1 MNSRFFESR
10 SGLAT
15 ALLMTAF
22 LILAASGCATTGAM
36 RDARK
41 AERRQNHDRAIIEYS
56 KVLRLNPEDKEA
68 RIGLSR
74 AKHRASLAHFARARR
89 LITRNELDE
98 ALIEYQIAFELNPS
112 SGDIE
117 LELESTKNKLKAKL
131 AVNRNSLTKLE
142 SLIAKARN
150 LPPPG
155 LSLPDDAKLPD
166 SLVFREAGSRDVF
179 TALARFAN
187 VNITFDQTFTDIPIS
202 IDLRNTAFEDAL
214 DSVTKTTGN
223 FYRVTAPRTIT
234 IIPDTPS
241 KRREYTDEIVQT
253 FYLSNADLK
262 ETIDLLRIVIDA
274 RRVAPLEA
282 TNAITIKDTPERVA
296 AAARIIT
303 AIDKARP
310 EVVID
315 VELLEVD
322 RRSLRE
328 YGLQVASSDQN
339 GISGQLGINRE
350 GLSIDNFLSLTQ
362 SDVFISNLPSL
373 FYRLLKNDTSTR
385 TLANPHLRTS
395 EGLPAQ
401 ARFGERV
408 PVPVTTFAPIATGG
422 VAQQPITS
430 FNYENIGV
438 NIDITPRTHHN
449 DDVSLTMQLEISSIS
464 GTGFGGLPTFG
475 SRSINTTI
483 RLKDGETSM
492 LAGLIRDDERN
503 VLSGI
508 PGLSSLPLVG
518 RLFAY
523 NKTETQETDIILT
536 LTPHIIRALNLTEA
550 DLLPFRFGKESG
562 PVLTGL
568 QTIPARQIQSL
579 PQDQRPETR
588 SETPSTPASKTNPI
602 RPPQK

>member
-15 ALLMTAF
+15 TLLMTAF
-22 LILAASGCATTGAM
+22 LILAVSGCATTGAM

-41 AERRQNHDRAIIEYS
+41 AEQRQNHDLAIIEYS

-89 LITRNELDE
+89 LAARNELDE

-131 AVNRNSLTKLE
+131 AINRNSLTKLE
-142 SLIAKARN
+142 SLVTKVRN

-155 LSLPDDAKLPD
+155 LSLPDDTKLPD
-166 SLVFREAGSRDVF
+166 SLVFREASSRDVF

-187 VNITFDQTFTDIPIS
+187 VNMTFDQTFTDIPIS

-214 DSVTKTTGN
+214 DSITKTTGN
-223 FYRVTAPRTIT
+223 FYRVTSPRTIT

-241 KRREYTDEIVQT
+241 KRREYADEIVQT

-296 AAARIIT
+296 AASRIIT

-562 PVLTGL
+562 PVLTEL

-588 SETPSTPASKTNPI
+588 FETPSTPASKTNPI

>member
-10 SGLAT
+10 SGLT
-15 ALLMTAF
+15 AIVLITTF
-22 LILAASGCATTGAM
+22 LVLAVSGCATTSAM
-36 RDARK
+36 RDARR
-41 AERRQNHDRAIIEYS
+41 AERRQNHDRAIVEYS

-68 RIGLSR
+68 RIGLAR
-74 AKHRASLAHFARARR
+74 AKHRASLAHFTRARR
-89 LITRNELDE
+89 LTAKNELDE

-112 SGDIE
+112 NGDIE
-117 LELESTKNKLKAKL
+117 LELESTRNKLKVKL
-131 AVNRNSLTKLE
+131 AVNRNGLTELE
-142 SLIAKARN
+142 SLVTKARN
-150 LPPPG
+150 SPLPG

-187 VNITFDQTFTDIPIS
+187 VNMTFDQTFTDIPIS
-202 IDLRNTAFEDAL
+202 IDLQNITFGDAL

-234 IIPDTPS
+234 IIPDTPA
-241 KRREYTDEIVQT
+241 KRREYANEIVQT

-296 AAARIIT
+296 AASRIIT

-438 NIDITPRTHHN
+438 NIDITPRTHHDGN
-449 DDVSLTMQLEISSIS
+449 VSLTMQLEISSIS

-483 RLKDGETSM
+483 RLRDGETSM
-492 LAGLIRDDERN
+492 LAGLIRDDERD

-523 NKTETQETDIILT
+523 NRTETQETDIILT
-536 LTPHIIRALNLTEA
+536 LTPHIIRVLNLTEA

-562 PVLTGL
+562 PIFTEL
-568 QTIPARQIQSL
+568 QTDPARQPQSL
-579 PQDQRPETR
+579 PQNQR
-588 SETPSTPASKTNPI
+588 SETPSTPASKTSPI

>member
-22 LILAASGCATTGAM
+22 LILAVSGCATTGAM

-74 AKHRASLAHFARARR
+74 AKHRASLAHFAHARR
-89 LITRNELDE
+89 LSARNELDE

-142 SLIAKARN
+142 SLVTKARN
-150 LPPPG
+150 LPLPG

-187 VNITFDQTFTDIPIS
+187 VNMTFDQTFTDIPIS
-202 IDLRNTAFEDAL
+202 IDLRNTTFEDAL

-241 KRREYTDEIVQT
+241 KRREYADEIVQT

-282 TNAITIKDTPERVA
+282 INAITIKDTPERVA
-296 AAARIIT
+296 AASRIIA

-310 EVVID
+310 EIVID

-408 PVPVTTFAPIATGG
+408 PVPVTTFAPFATGG

-449 DDVSLTMQLEISSIS
+449 GDVSLTMQLEISSIS

-475 SRSINTTI
+475 NRSINTTI

-508 PGLSSLPLVG
+508 PGLSSLPLIG

-562 PVLTGL
+562 PILTEL

-588 SETPSTPASKTNPI
+588 SETSSASASKTNPI

>member
-15 ALLMTAF
+15 IVLITAF
-22 LILAASGCATTGAM
+22 LVLAVSGCATTSAM
-36 RDARK
+36 RDARR
-41 AERRQNHDRAIIEYS
+41 AERRQNHDRAIVEYS

-68 RIGLSR
+68 RIGLAR
-74 AKHRASLAHFARARR
+74 AKHRASLAHFTRARR
-89 LITRNELDE
+89 LTAKNELDE

-112 SGDIE
+112 NGDIE
-117 LELESTKNKLKAKL
+117 LELESTRNKLKAKL
-131 AVNRNSLTKLE
+131 AVTRNGLTELE
-142 SLIAKARN
+142 SLVTKARN
-150 LPPPG
+150 SPLPG

-187 VNITFDQTFTDIPIS
+187 VNMTFDQTFTDIPIS
-202 IDLRNTAFEDAL
+202 IDLRNITFGDAL

-234 IIPDTPS
+234 IIPDTPA
-241 KRREYTDEIVQT
+241 KRREYANEIVQT

-296 AAARIIT
+296 AASRIIT

-438 NIDITPRTHHN
+438 NIDITPRTHH
-449 DDVSLTMQLEISSIS
+449 DDNVSLTMQLEISSIS

-483 RLKDGETSM
+483 RLRDGETSM
-492 LAGLIRDDERN
+492 LAGLIRDDERD

-523 NKTETQETDIILT
+523 NRTETQETDIILT
-536 LTPHIIRALNLTEA
+536 LTPHIIRVLNLTEA

-562 PVLTGL
+562 PIFTEL
-568 QTIPARQIQSL
+568 QTPPARQPQSL
-579 PQDQRPETR
+579 PQNQR

>member
-10 SGLAT
+10 SGLT
-15 ALLMTAF
+15 TIVLITAF
-22 LILAASGCATTGAM
+22 LILAVSGCATTSAM
-36 RDARK
+36 RDARR
-41 AERRQNHDRAIIEYS
+41 AERRQNHDRAIVEYS

-68 RIGLSR
+68 RIGLAR

-89 LITRNELDE
+89 LTAKNELDE

-112 SGDIE
+112 NGDIE
-117 LELESTKNKLKAKL
+117 LELESTRNKLKAKL
-131 AVNRNSLTKLE
+131 AVTRNGLTELE
-142 SLIAKARN
+142 SLVTKARN
-150 LPPPG
+150 SPLPG

-187 VNITFDQTFTDIPIS
+187 VNMTFDQTFTDIPIS
-202 IDLRNTAFEDAL
+202 IDLRSITFGDAL

-234 IIPDTPS
+234 IIPDTPA
-241 KRREYTDEIVQT
+241 KRREYANEIVQT

-296 AAARIIT
+296 AASRIIT

-438 NIDITPRTHHN
+438 NIDITPRTHH
-449 DDVSLTMQLEISSIS
+449 DDNVSLTMQLEISSIS

-483 RLKDGETSM
+483 RLRDGETSM
-492 LAGLIRDDERN
+492 LAGLIRDDERD

-523 NKTETQETDIILT
+523 NRTETQETDIILT
-536 LTPHIIRALNLTEA
+536 LTPHIIRVLNLTEA

-562 PVLTGL
+562 PIFTEL
-568 QTIPARQIQSL
+568 QTDPARQPQSL
-579 PQDQRPETR
+579 PQNQSPETNPK
-588 SETPSTPASKTNPI
+588 TPSTPASKTNPI

>member
-15 ALLMTAF
+15 IVLITAF
-22 LILAASGCATTGAM
+22 LVLAVSGCATTSAM

-41 AERRQNHDRAIIEYS
+41 AEQRQNHDRAIVEYS

-68 RIGLSR
+68 RIGLAR

-89 LITRNELDE
+89 LTAKNELDE

-112 SGDIE
+112 NGDIE
-117 LELESTKNKLKAKL
+117 LELESTRNKLKAKL
-131 AVNRNSLTKLE
+131 AVNRNGLTELE
-142 SLIAKARN
+142 SLVTKARN
-150 LPPPG
+150 SPPPG

-187 VNITFDQTFTDIPIS
+187 VNMTFDQTFTDIPIS
-202 IDLRNTAFEDAL
+202 IDLRNITFGDAL

-234 IIPDTPS
+234 IIPDTPA
-241 KRREYTDEIVQT
+241 KRREYANEIVQT

-296 AAARIIT
+296 AASRIIT

-438 NIDITPRTHHN
+438 NIDITPRTHHDGN
-449 DDVSLTMQLEISSIS
+449 VSLTMQLEISSIS

-492 LAGLIRDDERN
+492 LAGLIRDDERD

-523 NKTETQETDIILT
+523 NRTETQETDIILT
-536 LTPHIIRALNLTEA
+536 LTPHIIRVLNLTEA

-562 PVLTGL
+562 PIFTEL
-568 QTIPARQIQSL
+568 QTAPARQPQSL
-579 PQDQRPETR
+579 PQNQSPETNPK
-588 SETPSTPASKTNPI
+588 TPSTPASKTNPI

>member
-22 LILAASGCATTGAM
+22 LILAVSGCATTGAM

-74 AKHRASLAHFARARR
+74 AKHRASLAHFAHARR
-89 LITRNELDE
+89 LSARNELDE

-142 SLIAKARN
+142 SLVTKARN
-150 LPPPG
+150 LPLPG

-187 VNITFDQTFTDIPIS
+187 VNMTFDQTFTDIPIS
-202 IDLRNTAFEDAL
+202 IDLRNTTFEDAL

-241 KRREYTDEIVQT
+241 KRREYADEIVQT

-282 TNAITIKDTPERVA
+282 INAITIKDTPERVA
-296 AAARIIT
+296 AASRIIA

-310 EVVID
+310 EIVID

-408 PVPVTTFAPIATGG
+408 PVPVTTFAPFATGG

-449 DDVSLTMQLEISSIS
+449 GDVSLTMQLEISSIS

-475 SRSINTTI
+475 NRSINTTI

-508 PGLSSLPLVG
+508 PGLSSLPLIG

-562 PVLTGL
+562 PVLTEL

-588 SETPSTPASKTNPI
+588 SETSSASASKTNPI

>member
-15 ALLMTAF
+15 VVLITAF
-22 LILAASGCATTGAM
+22 LILTVSGCATTGAM

-41 AERRQNHDRAIIEYS
+41 AERRQNHDRAIVEYS
-56 KVLRLNPEDKEA
+56 KVLRRNPEDKEA
-68 RIGLSR
+68 RMGLAR

-89 LITRNELDE
+89 LAVKNELDE

-112 SGDIE
+112 NGDIE
-117 LELESTKNKLKAKL
+117 LELESTRNKLKTKL
-131 AVNRNSLTKLE
+131 AVNRNGLTELE
-142 SLIAKARN
+142 SLVTKARN
-150 LPPPG
+150 SPPPG
-155 LSLPDDAKLPD
+155 LSLPDNAKLPD
-166 SLVFREAGSRDVF
+166 SLIFREAGSRDVF

-187 VNITFDQTFTDIPIS
+187 VNMTFDQTFTDIPIS
-202 IDLRNTAFEDAL
+202 IDLRNIAFGDAL

-234 IIPDTPS
+234 IIPDTPA
-241 KRREYTDEIVQT
+241 KRREYADEIVQT
-253 FYLSNADLK
+253 FYLSNADLN

-296 AAARIIT
+296 AASRIIT

-438 NIDITPRTHHN
+438 NIDITPRTHH
-449 DDVSLTMQLEISSIS
+449 DDNVSLTMQLEISSIS

-483 RLKDGETSM
+483 RLRDGETSM
-492 LAGLIRDDERN
+492 LAGLIRDDERD

-523 NKTETQETDIILT
+523 NRTETQETDIILT
-536 LTPHIIRALNLTEA
+536 LTPHIIRVLNLTET
-550 DLLPFRFGKESG
+550 DLLPFRFGKESS
-562 PVLTGL
+562 PIFTEI
-568 QTIPARQIQSL
+568 QTVPTRRPQSL
-579 PQDQRPETR
+579 PQNQSPETN
-588 SETPSTPASKTNPI
+588 SKTPATPASETNPI

>member
-10 SGLAT
+10 AGSAT
-15 ALLMTAF
+15 SLLMTAF

-142 SLIAKARN
+142 SLVTKARN
-150 LPPPG
+150 LPLPR

-241 KRREYTDEIVQT
+241 KRREYADEIVQT

-508 PGLSSLPLVG
+508 PGLSSLPLIG

-562 PVLTGL
+562 PVLTEL

-588 SETPSTPASKTNPI
+588 SETPSAPASKTNPI